1 MSSVSFTKPT
11 WTFNVT
17 LPTLTIPRW
26 RWRALILPLVIA
38 LLIVLPLLGLVVN
51 IFNPTVELWQK
62 LWATTLPTML
72 TNTFVLMM
80 GVAIGTFV
88 IGVGYAWLVTA
99 YQFWGR
105 AWFERLLLL
114 PLALPAY
121 VMGFVFMAT
130 FDYAGP
136 IYTQWRAWFGR
147 DAWFPQIRSALG
159 AILVLTLVLYPYVY
173 LLARAAFREQAA
185 STIEAARM
193 MGYSRIRA
201 FFKLVLPLARPSIVA
216 GVMLAMMEAMTD
228 YGTVR
233 FFGYSTLSEG
243 IVRVWELRHDRQT
256 ATELAAL
263 LFFVAL
269 AVVVLERLLRGR
281 ARYYQQGGHGRVL
294 TRVQLRGWGNWLA
307 SGACWGL
314 LSIAFVLPVGQLVM
328 WGISEVNK
336 PTIGAWRD
344 VYGTYVGNSLS
355 LAGISAGIIV
365 VFALIVAHGVR
376 KTSST
381 TKRHIPRIIA
391 RVATLGY
398 AMPGAVVAAGVLLFL
413 TPIDHAVTDFA
424 EMLGRTDRNLLLT
437 GTITILIYAYLVRY
451 MAVGFNSIEASLE
464 KVTPNME
471 HAARTLGARTRRVLL
486 RVHLPLVSTGMLA
499 GAILVFVDV
508 MKELPVT
515 LLLRPFGMDTLA
527 LWTYYLAAESFW
539 QAAAIPALTIL
550 VVGLIPV
557 FLLMRLGDGVNGAI
571 RT

>member
-1 MSSVSFTKPT
+1 MSSISFTKPT
-11 WTFNVT
+11 FSFSF
-17 LPTLTIPRW
+17 PTIPRW
-26 RWRALILPLVIA
+26 KSLILPLLIA
-38 LLIVLPLLGLVVN
+38 VLVVLPLGGLVIR
-51 IFNPTVELWQK
+51 IFNPTVELWEK

-72 TNTFVLMM
+72 VNTVVLMA
-80 GVAIGTFV
+80 GVGAGTFV
-88 IGVGYAWLVTA
+88 IGVGMAWLVTA
-99 YQFWGR
+99 YQFTGR

-136 IYTQWRAWFGR
+136 VYTQWRAWFGK
-147 DAWFPQIRSALG
+147 DAWFPEIRSAFG

-185 STIEAARM
+185 STVEAARM
-193 MGYSRIRA
+193 MGLSRTRA
-201 FFKLVLPLARPSIVA
+201 FFRLVLPLARPSIVA
-216 GVMLAMMEAMTD
+216 GVVLAMMEAMTD

-243 IVRVWELRHDRQT
+243 IVRAWDLRFDRQT

-269 AVVVLERLLRGR
+269 VMIGLERLLRGR
-281 ARYYQQGGHGRVL
+281 ARYYQQGGRGRVL
-294 TRVQLRGWGNWLA
+294 PRVKLSGWGNWLA
-307 SGACWGL
+307 SGACWAILG
-314 LSIAFVLPVGQLVM
+314 IAFILPVAQLVA
-328 WGISEVNK
+328 WGVSEIDKSTV
-336 PTIGAWRD
+336 GAWRD
-344 VYGTYVGNSLS
+344 VYGSYVGSSLS
-355 LAGISAGIIV
+355 LAGLSALVIILLSLV
-365 VFALIVAHGVR
+365 VAHGVR
-376 KTSST
+376 RTTASS
-381 TKRHIPRIIA
+381 KRRIPRMIA
-391 RVATLGY
+391 RLATLGY

-413 TPIDHAVTDFA
+413 APIDHAVTDFA
-424 EMLGRTDRNLLLT
+424 ESLGRTDRSLLLT
-437 GTITILIYAYLVRY
+437 GTITILIYAYVVRF
-451 MAVGFNSIEASLE
+451 MAVGFNSIDSSLE

-471 HAARTLGARTRRVLL
+471 QAARTLGARTRRVLL

-515 LLLRPFGMDTLA
+515 LLLRPFGTDTLA

-557 FLLMRLGDGVNGAI
+557 FLLMRLGETGNNGTI
-571 RT
+571 HT

>member
-1 MSSVSFTKPT
+1 MSSISFTRPQFSMSFPT
-11 WTFNVT
+11 V
-17 LPTLTIPRW
+17 PRW
-26 RWRALILPLVIA
+26 KSLILPLLIA
-38 LLIVLPLLGLVVN
+38 LLIVLPLGGLVIR
-51 IFNPTVELWQK
+51 IFNPTVELWEK

-72 TNTFVLMM
+72 MNTFVLMA
-80 GVAIGTFV
+80 GVGAGTFV
-88 IGVGYAWLVTA
+88 LGVGFAWLVTA
-99 YQFWGR
+99 YQFTGR

-114 PLALPAY
+114 PMALPAY

-136 IYTQWRAWFGR
+136 VYTQWRAWFGK
-147 DAWFPQIRSALG
+147 DAWFPEIRSAFG

-185 STIEAARM
+185 STVEVARM
-193 MGYSRIRA
+193 MGYSRTRA
-201 FFKLVLPLARPSIVA
+201 FFRLILPLARPSIVA
-216 GVMLAMMEAMTD
+216 GVVLAMMEAMTD

-243 IVRVWELRHDRQT
+243 IVRVWEFRYDRQT

-269 AVVVLERLLRGR
+269 VMIGLERLFRGR
-281 ARYYQQGGHGRVL
+281 ARYYQQGGRGRILPRVKLHGR
-294 TRVQLRGWGNWLA
+294 GNFLA
-307 SGACWGL
+307 SGACWIL
-314 LSIAFVLPVGQLVM
+314 LSMAFFMPVAQLVA
-328 WGISEVNK
+328 WGIGEFNT
-336 PTIGAWRD
+336 PTVGAWKA
-344 VYGTYVGNSLS
+344 VYGTYVGTSLS
-355 LAGISAGIIV
+355 LAGIAAV
-365 VFALIVAHGVR
+365 VVILLALVVAHGVR

-381 TKRHIPRIIA
+381 TKRRIPRFIA
-391 RVATLGY
+391 RLATLGY

-413 TPIDHAVTDFA
+413 SPIDHAVTDFA
-424 EMLGRTDRNLLLT
+424 ETLGRTDRSLLLT
-437 GTITILIYAYLVRY
+437 GTIAILIYAYVVRF
-451 MAVGFNSIEASLE
+451 MAVGFNSIDSSLE

-471 HAARTLGARTRRVLL
+471 QAARTLGARTQRVLL

-515 LLLRPFGMDTLA
+515 LLLRPFGTDTLA

-539 QAAAIPALTIL
+539 KAAAIPALTIL
-550 VVGLIPV
+550 VVGLVPV
-557 FLLMRLGDGVNGAI
+557 FLLMRLGDRGNDAI

>member
-1 MSSVSFTKPT
+1 MSSISFTKPQFSFSL
-11 WTFNVT
+11 TF
-17 LPTLTIPRW
+17 PTIPRW
-26 RWRALILPLVIA
+26 KSLILPLLVA
-38 LLIVLPLLGLVVN
+38 LLIVLPLIGLVVN
-51 IFNPTVELWQK
+51 IFNPTIELWQK

-72 TNTFVLMM
+72 MNTFVLML
-80 GVAIGTFV
+80 GVGVGTFI
-88 IGVGYAWLVTA
+88 IGVGCAWLVTA
-99 YQFWGR
+99 YQFCGR

-136 IYTQWRAWFGR
+136 VYTQWRAWFGK
-147 DAWFPQIRSALG
+147 DAWFPEIRSAFG

-185 STIEAARM
+185 STVEAARM
-193 MGYSRIRA
+193 MGYSRTRA
-201 FFKLVLPLARPSIVA
+201 FFRLVLPLARPSIVA

-243 IVRVWELRHDRQT
+243 IVRVWELRYDRQT

-269 AVVVLERLLRGR
+269 AVIALERLLRGR

-294 TRVQLRGWGNWLA
+294 PRVQLRGWGNWLA
-307 SGACWGL
+307 SGACWAL
-314 LSIAFVLPVGQLVM
+314 LFVAFILPVAQLVA
-328 WGISEVNK
+328 WGISEMDKSTV
-336 PTIGAWRD
+336 GAWRD
-344 VYGTYVGNSLS
+344 VYGTYVGTSLS
-355 LAGISAGIIV
+355 LAGISAGVIIL
-365 VFALIVAHGVR
+365 FALVVAHGVR

-381 TKRHIPRIIA
+381 TKRRVPRIIA
-391 RVATLGY
+391 RLATLGY

-413 TPIDHAVTDFA
+413 APIDHAVTDFA
-424 EMLGRTDRNLLLT
+424 ELLGRTDRSLLLT

-451 MAVGFNSIEASLE
+451 MAVGFNSIESSLE

-471 HAARTLGARTRRVLL
+471 HAARTLGARTRRVLF
-486 RVHLPLVSTGMLA
+486 RVHLPLVSTGVLA

-515 LLLRPFGMDTLA
+515 LLLRPFGTDTLA

-557 FLLMRLGDGVNGAI
+557 LLLMRLGDRGNGAI